1 MKQFIIDCYEI
12 REAGNGGFGGSM
24 SDRHLYYVSTE
35 EVAAVCCSKAIVG
48 KSQYLSFRP
57 YKQTITVFDSVAEIE
72 AASKEVL
79 RVSALAKLSA
89 AEKAALGL

>member
-1 MKQFIIDCYEI
+1 MKQMQIDGYEI
-12 REAGNGGFGGSM
+12 READGGGM

-35 EVAAVCCSKAIVG
+35 EVAKAIVG
-48 KSQYLSFRP
+48 KSHYLSFRP
-57 YKQTITVFDSVAEIE
+57 YKQTITVFDSVVEIA

-89 AEKAALGL
+89 AEKSALGL